1 MAVSLLVQSLV
12 CTALR
17 LLKQHL
23 SRYGGYIGAY
33 LVLGGID
40 KTGPH
45 LFTVHAHGSSD
56 SLPYVT
62 MGEWGVCLYGR
73 DAGREREGRIAVHGG
88 FNVFLYRLRIL
99 GCNVCV

>member
-1 MAVSLLVQSLV
+1 MEVCCCAAVSSVVQSLV

-23 SRYGGYIGAY
+23 SRYGGYVGAY
-33 LVLGGID
+33 LVLGGVD
-40 KTGPH
+40 KTGPR

-62 MGEWGVCLYGR
+62 MGEWGGGGPWGGGGGGGGGVCR
-73 DAGREREGRIAVHGG
+73 REGGRV
-88 FNVFLYRLRIL
+88 
-99 GCNVCV
+99 